1 MDDDSFILTV
11 QPDLFITPVQLSL
24 DIFQETTNYFLREQE
39 YPVAVKTVTD
49 SIQLNSDVL

>member
-24 DIFQETTNYFLREQE
+24 DIFQETTDYFLREQE
-39 YPVAVKTVTD
+39 YSVAVKTVTD